1 MLRPKK
7 MNRLRKNISLLWAA
21 QLTSG
26 IGDAVYQVALMWLVL
41 DLTGSPAIT
50 GLVAMSVY
58 LPALIFGL
66 FAGVLSDR
74 YNRQG
79 LMILANI
86 GQAVTVMM
94 IPLLLFRG
102 SSNVI
107 FIGLLAFLR
116 SCFSTLFPPA
126 FNSFIPT
133 IVPRDRLVQVNSIL
147 VTAGQL
153 AYFMGPALVGI
164 LLGLINLNYL
174 FIIDGFSF
182 LAAMGLLLLII
193 KPAERQRSRQYHKPW
208 EELKQGLKY
217 IFSHE
222 SLGFL
227 FSLTFL
233 NNLFIMGPAIVGVPI
248 LVKKTLE
255 GTAANY
261 AFIESGLGLGMLCG
275 SMLLIKFGKNLPKGR
290 ILALGMI
297 LDGLT
302 YSVFYFAGSV
312 QAVFMLMVIHGVGI
326 PMITV
331 PRTAIIQKYA
341 QNKYHGRLFSMIHL
355 AVVGMTALSSAVVG
369 ILGGILDIR
378 VVFLVIGLLAAGCG
392 LTAFFSVRIQKLI

>member
-1 MLRPKK
+1 M
-7 MNRLRKNISLLWAA
+7 RKNISLLWGA

-41 DLTGSPAIT
+41 DMTGSPAIT

-66 FAGVLSDR
+66 YAGVLSDR
-74 YNRQG
+74 YNRQA

-86 GQAVTVMM
+86 SQAVTVML
-94 IPLLLFRG
+94 IPLLLYRG
-102 SSNVI
+102 CENII

-133 IVPRDRLVQVNSIL
+133 IVPKAKLVQVNSIL

-174 FIIDGFSF
+174 FVIDGLSF

-193 KPAERQRSRQYHKPW
+193 KPAEKQKSIRNNESWQ
-208 EELKQGLKY
+208 ELKQGLKY

-222 SLGFL
+222 SLGFM

-248 LVKKTLE
+248 LVKRTLE
-255 GTAANY
+255 GSAANY
-261 AFIESGLGLGMLCG
+261 AFIESGLGLGMLIG
-275 SMLLIKFGKNLPKGR
+275 SLLLLKFGKNLPKGR
-290 ILALGMI
+290 ILALGMVV
-297 LDGLT
+297 DGLT
-302 YSVFYFAGSV
+302 YSVFYFADSV
-312 QAVFMLMVIHGVGI
+312 QAVFMLMIIHGIGI

-341 QNKYHGRLFSMIHL
+341 KNKYHGRLFSMIHL
-355 AVVGMTALSSAVVG
+355 AVVGMTALSSAAVG
-369 ILGGILDIR
+369 VLGDMWDMRII
-378 VVFLVIGLLAAGCG
+378 FLNIGLLAAGCG
-392 LTAFFSVRIQKLI
+392 ITALFSRRIQKLT

>member
-1 MLRPKK
+1 
-7 MNRLRKNISLLWAA
+7 MNKLRKNISLLWAA

-66 FAGVLSDR
+66 YAGVLSDR
-74 YNRQG
+74 YNRQA

-86 GQAVTVMM
+86 SQAVTVML
-94 IPLLLFRG
+94 IPLFLYLG
-102 SSNVI
+102 YENVI

-133 IVPRDRLVQVNSIL
+133 IVPKAKLVQVNSIL

-153 AYFMGPALVGI
+153 AYFMGPAIVGI

-174 FIIDGFSF
+174 FVIDGLSF
-182 LAAMGLLLLII
+182 LAAIGLLLLII
-193 KPAERQRSRQYHKPW
+193 KPAERQKSRQNNEPW
-208 EELKQGLKY
+208 QELKQGLKY

-222 SLGFL
+222 SLGFM

-248 LVKKTLE
+248 LVKITLE
-255 GTAANY
+255 GSVANY
-261 AFIESGLGLGMLCG
+261 AFIESGLGLGMLLG
-275 SMLLIKFGKNLPKGR
+275 SLLLLKFGKNLPKGR
-290 ILALGMI
+290 ILALGMVV
-297 LDGLT
+297 DGLT
-302 YSVFYFAGSV
+302 YSVFYFADSIR
-312 QAVFMLMVIHGVGI
+312 AVFMLMVIHGIGI

-341 QNKYHGRLFSMIHL
+341 KNKYHGRLFSMIHL
-355 AVVGMTALSSAVVG
+355 AVVGMTALSSAAVG
-369 ILGGILDIR
+369 ILGNRWDMRII
-378 VVFLVIGLLAAGCG
+378 FLNIGLLAAGCG
-392 LTAFFSVRIQKLI
+392 ITAFFSRRIQKLI